1 VSPRPDA
8 GPDADRV
15 DQDRDDQDRV
25 VSRRVSHPT
34 RAEPGDEEVYAAANP
49 QPDGPVAAADDGAAA
64 PATASASQAAAEL
77 DAEAESRPRRSE

>member
-1 VSPRPDA
+1 MSRRPDA
-8 GPDADRV
+8 GT

-34 RAEPGDEEVYAAANP
+34 RAEPGDSEVYAAANP
-49 QPDGPVAAADDGAAA
+49 QPDGPGAAADDGDGAA

-77 DAEAESRPRRSE
+77 DAEDESRPRRSE